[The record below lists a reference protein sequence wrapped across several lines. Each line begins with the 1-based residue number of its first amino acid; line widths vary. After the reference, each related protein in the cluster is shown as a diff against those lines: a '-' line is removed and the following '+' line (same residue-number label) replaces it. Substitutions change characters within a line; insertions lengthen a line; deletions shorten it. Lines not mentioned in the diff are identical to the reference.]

1 MYWANISH
9 CLGVPFTNPEC
20 QQSPFLIVELTSK
33 LTFLWKVL
41 LLPYLGRLNNAAW
54 IRLSISRGFQN
65 VEEGVE
71 ASVHIYLQQL
81 LQLIQDC
88 NFEIFVHPVSPV
100 LSETRAV
107 VHIFNHV
114 LRTRLHEAQQTSPG
128 GKQLHWLD
136 FFSDLLTL
144 DGMALS
150 HIVSEIW
157 VLYIHEQCNLWVNPP
172 RLLCLNWQR
181 CNLCVMSCVKDDT
194 WRTSL
199 PYIGARAL
207 CSMGTIYTYIIH
219 WLWWFMD
226 ID

>member
-1 MYWANISH
+1 
-9 CLGVPFTNPEC
+9 
-20 QQSPFLIVELTSK
+20 
-33 LTFLWKVL
+33 
-41 LLPYLGRLNNAAW
+41 
-54 IRLSISRGFQN
+54 

-150 HIVSEIW
+150 HIVSEI
-157 VLYIHEQCNLWVNPP
+157 
-172 RLLCLNWQR
+172 
-181 CNLCVMSCVKDDT
+181 
-194 WRTSL
+194 
-199 PYIGARAL
+199 
-207 CSMGTIYTYIIH
+207 
-219 WLWWFMD
+219 
-226 ID
+226 